1 MCRDEIPKK
10 EDKKSDG
17 NFVTSLQQ
25 KYSIFVNHCIVNN
38 IRRLSLA
45 FHLLRVPKSIGFW
58 VQYL

>member
-25 KYSIFVNHCIVNN
+25 KYSIFVNQSCGN
-38 IRRLSLA
+38 
-45 FHLLRVPKSIGFW
+45 
-58 VQYL
+58 